1 MAKSFALPESPRIV
15 SVVSQGTLEDDLA
28 GLPYLRALRHAFP
41 TGQLIWLVG
50 RGPSA
55 FRGALAPLAR
65 GLIDRVVDS
74 VPLEGRLVDL
84 FARPLPG
91 EPVDLVIDGQRRLVT
106 TLALKRIR
114 SRHFLSASVDFL
126 MSDRKPAAR
135 PAPSTSEVGTLLAL
149 LELATGAPAKPA
161 TPLVLSPDVRAAA
174 RALLPRGPTYIGL
187 APGAADLAR
196 AWPVNEYVS
205 IARVLAQ
212 NGNVPVFL
220 LGPAERHWHEPIG
233 AAVPTAHFPLQH
245 PSVEPL
251 AGAPHLC
258 VALAERLG
266 VILANDG
273 AFAHM
278 AAAGGTPVVGLY
290 GPSDPARA
298 APAASRLTA
307 LRAQDYGGSDIALI
321 PASAVLQAIQRMLWR
336 EGRSRAS

>member
-1 MAKSFALPESPRIV
+1 MAKTFALPASPRLV
-15 SVVSQGTLEDDLA
+15 SFVSRANLEDDLA
-28 GLPYLRALRHAFP
+28 GLPYLRALRQAFP
-41 TGQLIWLVG
+41 SGELIWRVG

-65 GLIDRVVDS
+65 GLIDRVIDTA
-74 VPLEGRLVDL
+74 PLDGRLVDL
-84 FARPLPG
+84 LARPLPS
-91 EPVDLVIDGQRRLVT
+91 EPVDLVLDGQRRLLT

-114 SRHFLSASVDFL
+114 SRHFLSASADFL
-126 MSDRKPAAR
+126 LSDLKPTTRPAASSE
-135 PAPSTSEVGTLLAL
+135 PATLLAL
-149 LELATGAPAKPA
+149 LELATGTPAKPN
-161 TPLVLSPDVRAAA
+161 TPLALSPDVRAAA
-174 RALLPRGPTYIGL
+174 RALLPRGPSYVGL
-187 APGAADLAR
+187 APGAADLSR

-245 PSVEPL
+245 PSVEPFN
-251 AGAPHLC
+251 GSPELC
-258 VALAERLG
+258 IALAERLG
-266 VILANDG
+266 VTLANDG
-273 AFAHM
+273 ALAHM

-290 GPSDPARA
+290 GPSDPARG
-298 APAASRLTA
+298 APAAGRLTV

-321 PASAVLQAIQRMLWR
+321 PASAVLQAIQQMLWR